1 MSTTERPGSRAREAT
16 APGASATH
24 DALPRPG
31 DDALPRMTATAEDR
45 QLETETEAT
54 GQVALGKRFG
64 DWRTWLSF
72 AVALAILVL
81 AVTKAGIRWDLA
93 LRAMGHANPAWFAL
107 AFAVYYATFPLRGT
121 RWRLLLR
128 NANGDNPAL
137 WRAVDRSSLW
147 GLTRIVYL
155 SYFANAVVPAK
166 LGDIYR
172 AYLARRDLGVSLS
185 RTVGTIL
192 AERILDLVVLFPLL
206 AAAAVLTFRAR
217 LFSAHDPTIRVA
229 LLVGLGLAVAA
240 SAVLVIVWLADES
253 VLRVLP
259 HRFHDVYAH
268 FRHGALR
275 SFGRDTPL
283 LGGQTVVIWLLE
295 GARFACILA
304 ALGLLAPLN
313 GGHGVGL
320 DAALFLALGSTVLTT
335 LPLTPAGLGLV
346 EPFIFTVLALLA
358 VPGGV
363 TTGAAVAVLERIV
376 SYLSIAV
383 FGFVLYVVSNRAR
396 PASVRLA
403 PTATAATE
411 RTA

>member
-1 MSTTERPGSRAREAT
+1 MLPVSTTDKPGARIRETT
-16 APGASATH
+16 APPASATYDVKPRSG
-24 DALPRPG
+24 DAPPLY
-31 DDALPRMTATAEDR
+31 TTAEER
-45 QLETETEAT
+45 QSGQEAP
-54 GQVALGKRFG
+54 VALGKRFG

-81 AVTKAGIRWDLA
+81 AVTKAGIHWDSA
-93 LRAMGHANPAWFAL
+93 LRTMGRANPLWFGL
-107 AFAVYYATFPLRGT
+107 AFFVYYATFPLRGV
-121 RWRLLLR
+121 RWRILLR
-128 NANGDNPAL
+128 NANADQLAARGEIE
-137 WRAVDRSSLW
+137 AVSPW
-147 GLTRIVYL
+147 GLTRIIYL
-155 SYFANAVVPAK
+155 SYFANAVAPAK

-172 AYLARRDLGVSLS
+172 AYLARRALGVSLS

-206 AAAAVLTFRAR
+206 TLAALLTFQSR
-217 LFSAHDPTIRVA
+217 LFSTHDSTIRLA

-240 SAVLVIVWLADES
+240 SAVLLIVWKADER
-253 VLRVLP
+253 VLRLLP
-259 HRFHDVYAH
+259 HRFHDAYAH
-268 FRHGALR
+268 FRQGAVR
-275 SFGRDTPL
+275 SFGHDTPL
-283 LGGQTVVIWLLE
+283 LGGQTLVIWLME
-295 GARFACILA
+295 GARFACILT

-313 GGHGVGL
+313 NGHGVSL
-320 DAALFLALGSTVLTT
+320 AAALFLALGSTVLTT

-383 FGFVLYVVSNRAR
+383 FGFVLYIVGDKAR
-396 PASVRLA
+396 PARAVA
-403 PTATAATE
+403 PTLPR

>member
-1 MSTTERPGSRAREAT
+1 MRPVSTTDRPDIRVRGATVPDSSVTYDVAPRAIDDAPPLENAARERQ
-16 APGASATH
+16 PE
-24 DALPRPG
+24 
-31 DDALPRMTATAEDR
+31 AEA
-45 QLETETEAT
+45 ET

-72 AVALAILVL
+72 AVALGILVL

-93 LRAMGHANPAWFAL
+93 LRAIGHANPAWFAL
-107 AFAVYYATFPLRGT
+107 AFAVYYATFPLRGL
-121 RWRLLLR
+121 RWRVLLH
-128 NANGDNPAL
+128 NANEDNPAL
-137 WRAVDRSSLW
+137 RGAVDRASLW
-147 GLTRIVYL
+147 SLTRIVYL

-172 AYLARRDLGVSLS
+172 AYLARRELGVSLS

-206 AAAAVLTFRAR
+206 ALAAVLTFRER
-217 LFSAHDPTIRVA
+217 LFSAHDPTIRAA
-229 LLVGLGLAVAA
+229 LLIGLGLAVAA
-240 SAVLVIVWLADES
+240 TAVLVIVWLAHEG
-253 VLRVLP
+253 VLRLLP
-259 HRFHDVYAH
+259 RRFHDIYVH

-283 LGGQTVVIWLLE
+283 LAGQTVTVWLLE

-304 ALGLLAPLN
+304 ALGLLSPLN
-313 GGHGVGL
+313 GGRGVGL

-383 FGFVLYVVSNRAR
+383 FGFALYIISNRAR
-396 PASVRLA
+396 PARTRA
-403 PTATAATE
+403 AATSARE
-411 RTA
+411 RIA

>member
-1 MSTTERPGSRAREAT
+1 MSTTDRPDARVRESA
-16 APGASATH
+16 APAVSVTY
-24 DALPRPG
+24 DAIPG
-31 DDALPRMTATAEDR
+31 TINDAAPSKTAEAAEER
-45 QLETETEAT
+45 HLEERT
-54 GQVALGKRFG
+54 GQVALGGRFG

-81 AVTKAGIRWDLA
+81 AVAKAGIRWDLA
-93 LRAMGHANPAWFAL
+93 LRSMGHANLLWFAL
-107 AFAVYYATFPLRGT
+107 AFAVYYATFPLRGL
-121 RWRLLLR
+121 RWRVLLR
-128 NANGDNPAL
+128 NANGDDANL
-137 WRAVDRSSLW
+137 RYEVDRSSSW
-147 GLTRIVYL
+147 DLTRIIYL

-172 AYLARRDLGVSLS
+172 AYLARRKLGVSFS
-185 RTVGTIL
+185 RTIGTIL

-206 AAAAVLTFRAR
+206 AVAAVLTFQERI
-217 LFSAHDPTIRVA
+217 FSAHDATIRVA

-240 SAVLVIVWLADES
+240 SAVLVIVWVANES
-253 VLRVLP
+253 VLRVIP
-259 HRFHDVYAH
+259 YRFHDVYTH
-268 FRHGALR
+268 FRYGAVR
-275 SFGRDTPL
+275 SFGRDMPM
-283 LGGQTVVIWLLE
+283 LGGQTVVVWLME

-313 GGHGVGL
+313 GGRGVGL

-346 EPFIFTVLALLA
+346 EPFIFTVLALLT

-383 FGFVLYVVSNRAR
+383 FGFLLYTLTNRISIRSRDVA
-396 PASVRLA
+396 
-403 PTATAATE
+403 
-411 RTA
+411 

>member
-1 MSTTERPGSRAREAT
+1 MQPVSTTDRPDIRVRGAT
-16 APGASATH
+16 VPAASAAYDVAPRTIG
-24 DALPRPG
+24 DALPLEEAAR
-31 DDALPRMTATAEDR
+31 DR
-45 QLETETEAT
+45 QPEAEAET

-72 AVALAILVL
+72 AVALAILML

-107 AFAVYYATFPLRGT
+107 AFAVYYATFPLRGL
-121 RWRLLLR
+121 RWRVLLH
-128 NANGDNPAL
+128 NANKDNPAL
-137 WRAVDRSSLW
+137 RDAVDRAPLW
-147 GLTRIVYL
+147 SLTRIVYL

-172 AYLARRDLGVSLS
+172 AYLARRELGVSLS

-206 AAAAVLTFRAR
+206 ALAAVLTFQER

-240 SAVLVIVWLADES
+240 TAVLVIVWLAHEG
-253 VLRVLP
+253 VLRLLP
-259 HRFHDVYAH
+259 RRFHDVYAH

-283 LGGQTVVIWLLE
+283 LAGQTVTVWLLE

-313 GGHGVGL
+313 GGRGVGL

-358 VPGGV
+358 VPGGI

-383 FGFVLYVVSNRAR
+383 FGFVLYIISNRAR
-396 PASVRLA
+396 PARA
-403 PTATAATE
+403 RAAATRATE
-411 RTA
+411 RIA